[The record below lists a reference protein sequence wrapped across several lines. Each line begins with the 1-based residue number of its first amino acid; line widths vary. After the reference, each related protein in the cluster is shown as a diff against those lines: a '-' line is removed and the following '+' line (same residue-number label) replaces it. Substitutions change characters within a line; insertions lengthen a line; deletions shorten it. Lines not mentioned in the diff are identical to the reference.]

1 MLFVSAVL
9 KLRLRYHQQCG
20 LRPTKWIN
28 LRMMRG
34 RFAVLRSN
42 RYIYVIPFYIVVYL
56 VSLDSQ
62 KNKLLG
68 NIIC

>member
-1 MLFVSAVL
+1 
-9 KLRLRYHQQCG
+9 
-20 LRPTKWIN
+20 
-28 LRMMRG
+28 MMRC

-42 RYIYVIPFYIVVYL
+42 IYIYVILSYIVVYL

-68 NIIC
+68 NIIYVNIGKPTVK

>member
-1 MLFVSAVL
+1 
-9 KLRLRYHQQCG
+9 
-20 LRPTKWIN
+20 
-28 LRMMRG
+28 MMRG

-42 RYIYVIPFYIVVYL
+42 YMYYIYFIPSYIVVYL

-68 NIIC
+68 NISYVNIGKETVK

>member
-1 MLFVSAVL
+1 
-9 KLRLRYHQQCG
+9 
-20 LRPTKWIN
+20 
-28 LRMMRG
+28 MMRA

-42 RYIYVIPFYIVVYL
+42 KYIYVIPSYIVVYL

-68 NIIC
+68 NILHVNIGKQTVK